1 MGDRNTNKEKADW
14 QIQTKKHRDKEEER
28 KKKKK
33 KKGRDSDRRM
43 DRYQRNRYT
52 GSRNR

>member
-14 QIQTKKHRDKEEER
+14 QVQTEKHRDKEAEGKKD

-33 KKGRDSDRRM
+33 RDGQISEK
-43 DRYQRNRYT
+43 QINRKQKHL
-52 GSRNR
+52 S